1 MHVADFDV
9 AVIGAG
15 AAGLCAAA
23 ELSAAGLSVAVIE
36 ARDRLGGRIYTHL
49 APAFPYPI
57 ELGAEFIHGEA
68 PVTRESLRRAG
79 LAAVDTAGRR
89 LTRHTRGLS
98 AEGDGFEEVERLM
111 RHAASLQ
118 QDESIAQFL
127 SDRGSRYAP
136 ETLARVRMMAEGFD
150 AADPQR
156 ASVKAIAQEWGGSSL
171 EGSSRPLGG
180 YAPLLDHWA
189 RTLDVTRSRLL
200 LSTEVQAIEWGGEVV
215 RIVARRASRT
225 LALSTQRAIVTLPV
239 SILQLRPTEPG
250 AVRFDPDLRD
260 KARALAGVVL
270 GPVIKVVLQFRR
282 PFWEEL
288 DDRRL
293 GDALFL
299 HAADAP
305 FPTLWTA
312 LPLRIPLLTAWTGG
326 PGAERL
332 SGAGRSQV
340 IEHALASVQ
349 HILAVAEGR
358 MLEELSTAHVYDW
371 RSDPFSRGAYCYLA
385 VGGQE
390 APALLAKP
398 LRDRLYFA
406 GEGAASGQIGTVEAA
421 VASGRDAAR
430 GIIRAAQAHA
440 GR

>member
-1 MHVADFDV
+1 MQAEFDV

-23 ELSAAGLSVAVIE
+23 ELSAAGLSVIVIE
-36 ARDRLGGRIYTHL
+36 ARERLGGRIYTQL

-68 PVTRESLRRAG
+68 PVTRELLRRAG

-89 LTRHTRGLS
+89 WTRHARRLS
-98 AEGDGFEEVERLM
+98 SESSGFGEVERLM
-111 RHAASLQ
+111 QHASSLR
-118 QDESIAQFL
+118 QDESVAQFL
-127 SDRGSRYAP
+127 SDCGSRYAP
-136 ETLARVRMMAEGFD
+136 ETLELVRMMAEGFD

-156 ASVKAIAQEWGGSSL
+156 ASVKAIAQEWVSSTL
-171 EGSSRPLGG
+171 DDPSRPLGG
-180 YAPLLDHWA
+180 YAPLIAHLA
-189 RTLDVTRSRLL
+189 GTLDATRSRLL

-215 RIVARRASRT
+215 RIGARQASRT
-225 LALSTQRAIVTLPV
+225 LALSARRAIVTLPV
-239 SILQLRPTEPG
+239 SILQLRSAQPG
-250 AVRFDPDLRD
+250 AVRFDPDLSD
-260 KARALAGVVL
+260 KARALSGLVL

-282 PFWEEL
+282 AFWEEL
-288 DDRRL
+288 DDRGLRHA
-293 GDALFL
+293 GFL

-332 SGAGRSQV
+332 SAASRSQV

-349 HILAVAEGR
+349 HILAVDER
-358 MLEELSTAHVYDW
+358 RVLDELTTAHLYDW
-371 RSDPFSRGAYCYLA
+371 RSDPYSRGAYCYLA
-385 VGGQE
+385 VGGQG
-390 APALLAKP
+390 APTLLAEP
-398 LRDRLYFA
+398 LQDRLYFA
-406 GEGAASGQIGTVEAA
+406 GEGAHGGQTGTVEAA

-430 GIIRAAQAHA
+430 AIIHAAQPRV